1 MKLLLDDKATRGY
14 DLNAKISKKKSSK
27 RKNHSDSTFNLLKK

>member
-14 DLNAKISKKKSSK
+14 DLDARGWRSFRLDNFIGFV
-27 RKNHSDSTFNLLKK
+27 TEV

>member
-14 DLNAKISKKKSSK
+14 DLDARGWRSMRIDALWSYQ
-27 RKNHSDSTFNLLKK
+27 RALKLTE